1 MSRGVQNRWPLEKTI
16 LLPRPDLALPPQ
28 TTYTPVGRRA
38 CPPGPAS
45 PGRFS
50 NEGVSPG
57 LMLLRLCT
65 FTEQST
71 AYEPGGG
78 QGHRESLTRH
88 QACQNAAA
96 LNLLLFVLTTCRKAL
111 PGSPG
116 AEENATTAFVKYGP
130 LVVPEFLY
138 RLGGDPAGA
147 ESVVFS
153 PAGVLLDVHP

>member
-1 MSRGVQNRWPLEKTI
+1 MSRGVQNRWPLEKRI

-57 LMLLRLCT
+57 LMLLRLRT

-78 QGHRESLTRH
+78 QGHRESLTCHR
-88 QACQNAAA
+88 ACQNAAA
-96 LNLLLFVLTTCRKAL
+96 LDLLLFVLTDNMQRG
-111 PGSPG
+111 PPWVPWSR
-116 AEENATTAFVKYGP
+116 EECHHGICEVRA
-130 LVVPEFLY
+130 
-138 RLGGDPAGA
+138 LGGTRVPPSTWRRSGRR
-147 ESVVFS
+147 
-153 PAGVLLDVHP
+153 